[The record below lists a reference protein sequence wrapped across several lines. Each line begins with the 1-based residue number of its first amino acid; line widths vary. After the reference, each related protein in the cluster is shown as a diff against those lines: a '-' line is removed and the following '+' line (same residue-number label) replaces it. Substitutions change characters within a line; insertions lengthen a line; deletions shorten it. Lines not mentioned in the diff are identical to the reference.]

1 MTGRIR
7 IISGQWRG
15 RKVEVL
21 DSPGLR
27 PTGDRARETLFNWLG
42 PSIHGQRCLDLFAG
56 SGVLGLEAA
65 SRGAARVVMLELDRR
80 AADHLRSQVRTW
92 PDQERLEIHQAD
104 ALEWIERGGDRYD
117 LVFVDPPHGRGLQ
130 AAALRGLLAN
140 RLLGPDARVYVES
153 GRDEA
158 WDEGVSDW
166 VEAHFE
172 LIRSRRVGQVEL
184 GLYRPSAL

>member
-15 RKVEVL
+15 RKVAVL

-42 PSIHGQRCLDLFAG
+42 PSIHGQSCLDLFAG
-56 SGVLGLEAA
+56 SGALGLEAA

-80 AADHLRSQVRTW
+80 VVDHLRSQIETW
-92 PDQERLEIHQAD
+92 PDRDRLEIHQAD
-104 ALEWIERGGDRYD
+104 ALRWIERDQDRYD
-117 LVFVDPPHGRGLQ
+117 LVFVDPPHGLGLQ
-130 AAALRGLLAN
+130 IAALRSLLSN
-140 RLLGPDARVYVES
+140 QCLNPGARVYVES
-153 GRDEA
+153 GLTEA
-158 WDEGVSDW
+158 WEEGASDW
-166 VEAHFE
+166 LEEHFE

-184 GLYRPSAL
+184 GLYRPSGL